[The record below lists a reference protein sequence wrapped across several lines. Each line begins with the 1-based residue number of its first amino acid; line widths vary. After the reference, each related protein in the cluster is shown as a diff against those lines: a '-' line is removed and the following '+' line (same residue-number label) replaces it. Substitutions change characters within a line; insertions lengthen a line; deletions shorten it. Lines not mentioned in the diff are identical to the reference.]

1 MVSLRSKSIRLER
14 GIFRVLGMPTCATKT
29 REMLRLD
36 LKKKENYFLE
46 TLNYCSSATTEVK
59 MRGKQEQVNKA
70 RKYQ

>member
-1 MVSLRSKSIRLER
+1 
-14 GIFRVLGMPTCATKT
+14 MPTCATKP

-36 LKKKENYFLE
+36 LKKKKKDNYFLE

-70 RKYQ
+70 RKYQWGGHFKKFLNCKTV